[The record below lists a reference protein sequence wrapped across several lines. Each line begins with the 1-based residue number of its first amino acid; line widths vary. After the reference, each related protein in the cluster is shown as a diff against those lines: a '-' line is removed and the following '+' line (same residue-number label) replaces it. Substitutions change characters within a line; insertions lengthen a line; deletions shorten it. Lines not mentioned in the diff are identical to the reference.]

1 MTAPARSNSVLRGML
16 TRRDNKIAVLHE
28 QLTQA
33 RIIAA
38 DAVSLA
44 KRLRAENKALH
55 HNNNVLLRPERTAKR
70 NEHARLAADVLD
82 SIAPLTDKIRHAL
95 DYYYDQTRRP
105 RT

>member
-33 RIIAA
+33 RIVAA

-55 HNNNVLLRPERTAKR
+55 HNNNVLQRPERTAKR
-70 NEHARLAADVLD
+70 NAHARLAADVLD
-82 SIAPLTDKIRHAL
+82 RIMPLADKLQSAL
-95 DYYYDQTRRP
+95 TSYYDQTRRP